1 MTVASIIASVV
12 AILSQL
18 FGGIPG
24 AQHAINQIS
33 AIAHNWSDD
42 DWGDHDDWDDH
53 DDDWDDDYDD

>member
-42 DWGDHDDWDDH
+42 DWDDH

>member
-42 DWGDHDDWDDH
+42 WDDH